1 MEPVQTVTIEVPFT
15 IRKRGG
21 RKQVITPDGASAW
34 TSSRARIDSTMIK
47 AIARGFRWRKLLET
61 GVYGTI
67 EEIAAAEK
75 INPSY
80 VSRVLRLTL
89 LAPAIVESILDGWQP
104 AEITLAGLMR
114 PCAVEWNCQGGIL
127 RSDARQSSPSCLS
140 GHRLSQGSPPN
151 RDSVLGQ

>member
-1 MEPVQTVTIEVPFT
+1 MEPARTVTVEIPFI

-21 RKQVITPDGASAW
+21 RKQIVTPDGASAW
-34 TSSRARIDSTMIK
+34 VSPRARIDNTMIK

-80 VSRVLRLTL
+80 VSRLLRMTL
-89 LAPAIVESILDGWQP
+89 LAPEIVEAVLDGRQP
-104 AEITLAGLMR
+104 ADMTLALLMQ
-114 PCAVEWNCQGGIL
+114 PFGVLWAEQNGVFV
-127 RSDARQSSPSCLS
+127 AR
-140 GHRLSQGSPPN
+140 
-151 RDSVLGQ
+151 

>member
-1 MEPVQTVTIEVPFT
+1 MAPVQTVTVEVPFT

-34 TSSRARIDSTMIK
+34 VSPRTRIDSTMIK

-67 EEIAAAEK
+67 EEIAKAEQ

-80 VSRVLRLTL
+80 VSRLLRMTL
-89 LAPAIVESILDGWQP
+89 LAPYIVEAVLDGRQP
-104 AEITLAGLMR
+104 TKVTLALLMR
-114 PCAVEWNCQGGIL
+114 PFPVAWEEQVEAGFSRI
-127 RSDARQSSPSCLS
+127 
-140 GHRLSQGSPPN
+140 
-151 RDSVLGQ
+151 

>member
-1 MEPVQTVTIEVPFT
+1 MAPVQTVTVEVPFT

-34 TSSRARIDSTMIK
+34 VSPRTRIDNTMIK

-75 INPSY
+75 INSSY
-80 VSRVLRLTL
+80 VSRLLRMTL
-89 LAPAIVESILDGWQP
+89 LAPYIVEAVLDGRQP
-104 AEITLAGLMR
+104 TKVTLALLMR
-114 PCAVEWNCQGGIL
+114 PFPVAWEEQVEAGFSRI
-127 RSDARQSSPSCLS
+127 
-140 GHRLSQGSPPN
+140 
-151 RDSVLGQ
+151 

>member
-21 RKQVITPDGASAW
+21 RKQVITPDGASPW
-34 TSSRARIDSTMIK
+34 VSRRARIDSSMIK

-67 EEIAAAEK
+67 DEIAKAEK

-80 VSRVLRLTL
+80 VSRLLRMTL
-89 LAPAIVESILDGWQP
+89 LAPEIVEAILDGRQP
-104 AEITLAGLMR
+104 AEMTLAMLMEPFPVGWR
-114 PCAVEWNCQGGIL
+114 EQKRIF
-127 RSDARQSSPSCLS
+127 LS
-140 GHRLSQGSPPN
+140 T
-151 RDSVLGQ
+151 

>member
-1 MEPVQTVTIEVPFT
+1 MAPVQTVTVEVPFT

-34 TSSRARIDSTMIK
+34 VSPRARIDSPMIK

-75 INPSY
+75 INSSY
-80 VSRVLRLTL
+80 VSRLLRMTL
-89 LAPAIVESILDGWQP
+89 LAPDIVESILDGRQP
-104 AEITLAGLMR
+104 TDMTLARLMAPFTVSWR
-114 PCAVEWNCQGGIL
+114 EQVEVGI
-127 RSDARQSSPSCLS
+127 R
-140 GHRLSQGSPPN
+140 RL
-151 RDSVLGQ
+151 